1 MQQVFSI
8 VYEVFYWLMLF
19 RMIASFMPIDSSRP
33 PLSYIYMLTE
43 PVLAPVRRAFGLV
56 RIGNVRLDVSPI
68 VVLLLASILR
78 QLLGYL

>member
-8 VYEVFYWLMLF
+8 AYEVFYWLMLF
-19 RMIASFMPIDSSRP
+19 RLVASFMPIDGSRP
-33 PLSYIYMLTE
+33 PLSYVHALTE
-43 PVLAPVRRAFGLV
+43 PLLAPIRRAFGLV
-56 RIGNVRLDVSPI
+56 RLGNIYIDVSPI

>member
-8 VYEVFYWLMLF
+8 AYEVFFWLMLL
-19 RMIASFMPIDSSRP
+19 RMITSFMPMDSSRP
-33 PLSYIYMLTE
+33 PLSYVFALTE
-43 PVLAPVRRAFGLV
+43 PLLAPVRRAFG
-56 RIGNVRLDVSPI
+56 IVRLGNMHLDLSPI

>member
-1 MQQVFSI
+1 MQAAVSI

-19 RMIASFMPIDSSRP
+19 RMISSFIAIDGSRP
-33 PLSYIYMLTE
+33 PLSYVFALTE
-43 PVLAPVRRAFGLV
+43 PLLAPVRRAFGLV
-56 RIGNVRLDVSPI
+56 RLGKIYIDVSPI

>member
-1 MQQVFSI
+1 MQAAFSI

-19 RMIASFMPIDSSRP
+19 RMISSFMPIDGSRP
-33 PLSYIYMLTE
+33 PLSYVYALTE

-56 RIGNVRLDVSPI
+56 RFGSIYIDVSPI